1 MKNYYEI
8 LGISP
13 DATKEEI
20 ERVYRSVAKEFAN
33 GKITKK
39 QLDEATEMYDILI
52 DDFRREIYDERLNEF
67 YEQEAFEEYKNEIKN
82 KATKLISDT
91 KELLVKLGDNVTE
104 ENKSLAL
111 TQISELEQVLASD
124 SDDLELIK
132 SKKLALA
139 KTADLLEKQLNELEQ
154 ETKKESRLKVNN
166 AAKRILSGTLVIA
179 TLTGFALGGYACGK
193 NSVKNNS
200 NNNNNDNNN
209 DTNVDTK
216 QEEVVEKPIVLTADN
231 FEATVNTIIME
242 NHLKGLTIRPE
253 IVSSALLLTNLNHLS
268 DSDLAKLASN
278 VNMQEELQNLLNYI
292 SMVETHN
299 LNKNNEYISLY
310 TLAYDKLDRE
320 MLQELD
326 NIYKNLVVNIND
338 SEFID
343 NTINNTY
350 EFTIGSGTLKTE
362 SGEYSKLNLGDGAG
376 LLAESYVNLTANEV
390 RNVTGTK
397 YKDEI
402 DAIAELT
409 NGLSYIN
416 GIYKTEIPCVEQEKT
431 LTK

>member
-8 LGISP
+8 LGIAP

-20 ERVYRSVAKEFAN
+20 ERVYRGIAKEYAN

-52 DDFRREIYDERLNEF
+52 DDFRREIYDERLNEII
-67 YEQEAFEEYKNEIKN
+67 EKEAFEEYKNEVKN
-82 KATKLISDT
+82 KANKLISDT
-91 KELLVKLGDNVTE
+91 KELLTKLGDKVDIVTK
-104 ENKSLAL
+104 NL
-111 TQISELEQVLASD
+111 TLIQISDLEKVLDSN
-124 SDDLELIK
+124 SDDLDLIK
-132 SKKLALA
+132 SKKIALA
-139 KTADLLEKQLNELEQ
+139 NTADKLEKQLNELEQ
-154 ETKKESRLKVNN
+154 ETKEESKLKVYPV
-166 AAKRILSGTLVIA
+166 AKRVLSGTLVVA
-179 TLTGFALGGYACGK
+179 TLIGVALGGYACGK
-193 NSVKNNS
+193 NSAKNNNS
-200 NNNNNDNNN
+200 NNNN
-209 DTNVDTK
+209 DTSVDTK
-216 QEEVVEKPIVLTADN
+216 QEEVIEKPIELTADN
-231 FEATVNTIIME
+231 FEATVNAIMHE

-268 DSDLAKLASN
+268 DSDLSKLASN
-278 VNMQEELQNLLNYI
+278 INMQQELQNLLNYI

-299 LNKNNEYISLY
+299 LDKNNEYIALY

-326 NIYKNLVVNIND
+326 NIYKNLVSNIND
-338 SEFID
+338 SELVG

-362 SGEYSKLNLGDGAG
+362 SGEYSKLNLGNGAG

-390 RNVTGTK
+390 RNRTGYT
-397 YKDEI
+397 YKNEI
-402 DAIAELT
+402 DAIVELT

-431 LTK
+431 FTK